1 MRECACGYTL
11 ARPRNLKLFIPDPFR
26 AAIKTAS
33 LVLVGKAGSVPIV
46 SKFGKRRQHGVR
58 LCLPILVIACYH
70 QIPPDFLIKRGTG
83 HPAMSVKRPE
93 TNELAPRV
101 AAAGADRPIPRDPI
115 SCLHNSSGRL
125 AGNSRRNVGRQC
137 R

>member
-11 ARPRNLKLFIPDPFR
+11 ARPRNLKLFIPVPFR
-26 AAIKTAS
+26 AS
-33 LVLVGKAGSVPIV
+33 HLELPRSVLVGKAGSVSIV

-58 LCLPILVIACYH
+58 LCRRILVIERQH
-70 QIPPDFLIKRGTG
+70 QIPPDFIIKRSTG

-101 AAAGADRPIPRDPI
+101 AAADAERPIPRDPV
-115 SCLHNSSGRL
+115 SGLQDSSGRL
-125 AGNSRRNVGRQC
+125 GGYS
-137 R
+137 